1 MADPFWPGYAQKCL
15 LSITTIF
22 TDFSSKRF
30 SVKSTRTEA
39 EECDLWYERNKI
51 DFDEWMKMD
60 LEYIDN
66 WSSGLDFKILWKTM
80 KVVLTAE
87 GR

>member
-1 MADPFWPGYAQKCL
+1 MKPGITCL
-15 LSITTIF
+15 WQVTPN
-22 TDFSSKRF
+22 
-30 SVKSTRTEA
+30 
-39 EECDLWYERNKI
+39 RNGVA
-51 DFDEWMKMD
+51 FDEWMKMD

>member
-1 MADPFWPGYAQKCL
+1 MKPGMTY
-15 LSITTIF
+15 
-22 TDFSSKRF
+22 
-30 SVKSTRTEA
+30 
-39 EECDLWYERNKI
+39 LWQVTPNRNGVT
-51 DFDEWMKMD
+51 FDEWMRMD

-66 WSSGLDFKILWKTM
+66 WSSGLDFKIPWKTM